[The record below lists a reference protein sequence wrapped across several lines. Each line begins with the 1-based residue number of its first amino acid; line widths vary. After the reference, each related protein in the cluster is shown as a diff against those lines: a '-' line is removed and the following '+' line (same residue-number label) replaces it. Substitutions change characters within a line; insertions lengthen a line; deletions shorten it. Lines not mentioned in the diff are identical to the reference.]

1 MWIRLMFINL
11 NKVLLFKFVF
21 YLCVYICI
29 CDCISAI
36 VQDRER
42 GTFLMQVDE
51 VKDYQYS
58 VFVFVYVRV
67 FIFVFACTSSF
78 VF

>member
-29 CDCISAI
+29 CDCI
-36 VQDRER
+36 VQHRER

-67 FIFVFACTSSF
+67 FKFVFACTSSF

>member
-1 MWIRLMFINL
+1 
-11 NKVLLFKFVF
+11 
-21 YLCVYICI
+21 
-29 CDCISAI
+29 
-36 VQDRER
+36 
-42 GTFLMQVDE
+42 MQVDE

-78 VF
+78 VFERNLSAERGHNSHASGRE